1 MFVDFGTV
9 PVLRPLPDPS
19 VFTEVDLTEHTDF
32 RARLGVPASVAGLVT
47 SQSTVVNEDMSGV
60 VLPRRILI
68 TGSRKWTWAGVIA
81 NALHDIWI
89 EYGQPSD
96 AILVSG
102 ANPNGADAI
111 AEQLWKDQGFP
122 VERHP
127 ADWDQYGKRAGFIRN
142 AEMVNAGADVCL
154 AFIVN
159 QSAGATMTADLAMK
173 AGIRTIRYLVD
184 VPPNAADVD
193 PRPTVTRHET
203 PAVESNLP
211 LPDLFN
217 GL

>member
-1 MFVDFGTV
+1 MLTDERMGHDTTAGWSNIIVSLNSSYSST
-9 PVLRPLPDPS
+9 PL
-19 VFTEVDLTEHTDF
+19 
-32 RARLGVPASVAGLVT
+32 RARTNET
-47 SQSTVVNEDMSGV
+47 SETEQHELDTTPTPEPGNGHTF
-60 VLPRRILI
+60 RILV
-68 TGSRKWTWAGVIA
+68 TGSRTWTDVDVIA
-81 NALHDIWI
+81 DALHEVWMDF
-89 EYGQPSD
+89 GRP
-96 AILVSG
+96 ATAVLVSG